1 MLAKRPRSDT
11 QQTFLFL
18 VFLTILSL
26 PYPVKNLETFK
37 NPQFFKSFKKR
48 KSLNFTFTF
57 GICIIFSITA
67 IIGLKITILRT
78 GSQQKLS
85 TNALSQQNNS
95 CAGSVVESKQQLQ
108 LLTFFLRLVVFSTLK
123 GALHAQS
130 CPNDCE
136 IIMLLYDSFLNHYHL

>member
-1 MLAKRPRSDT
+1 MGPN
-11 QQTFLFL
+11 F
-18 VFLTILSL
+18 
-26 PYPVKNLETFK
+26 KNL
-37 NPQFFKSFKKR
+37 QFFINSKKEE
-48 KSLNFTFTF
+48 SLNFTCTF
-57 GICIIFSITA
+57 GFCIVNSITV
-67 IIGLKITILRT
+67 IIGLIITILRT

-123 GALHAQS
+123 GALHAQR